1 MGIGHHVQSQD
12 AEGMLALLLFLESQT
27 SGEVLGSVGLPWR
40 CRRAS
45 RRR

>member
-12 AEGMLALLLFLESQT
+12 AEGLLALLLFLGSQT
-27 SGEVLGSVGLPWR
+27 SGEVLGPVGLRGR

-45 RRR
+45 WSR